1 MKKKKPEEGTTSKL
15 LSTTV
20 VVFLMMLMVGLNGMQ
35 VEAATLKSETV
46 EAWEDYVQLTE
57 ERIAHELESDEGY
70 FVVDFLPSEEV
81 EGCREKLAAGEI
93 CVLKMAAP
101 GDSGEEPEIPSGLVH
116 HWLGSLFVPNV
127 SLDELMTWV
136 QSYNDHE
143 QYFEEVEAS
152 ELLSKEGDV
161 YDILLRLK
169 RKKIVTV
176 HYNTEHRVEYRHHD
190 ALRVSSKSHT
200 TRIAQ
205 IENPGTSSERERP
218 EGRDSGFLWRLNSYW
233 RYKEVNGGVLVELE
247 TLSLSRGI
255 PAAVKWLVAGYI
267 NSVPRE
273 SLQSTL
279 SSIRDGVTETT
290 TARKAAVHRS
300 PAVGN
305 RSN

>member
-1 MKKKKPEEGTTSKL
+1 MKTKTPEGATMCKCFS
-15 LSTTV
+15 STAT
-20 VVFLMMLMVGLNGMQ
+20 VFLVTLMVGLNGMN
-35 VEAATLKSETV
+35 VDAATLKSKTV
-46 EAWEDYVQLTE
+46 EAWEHYVQLTE
-57 ERIAHELESDEGY
+57 ERIARELDSDEGY
-70 FVVDFLPSEEV
+70 FVVDFLPSEQV
-81 EGCREKLAAGEI
+81 DDCREKLAAGEI
-93 CVLKMAAP
+93 CVLDMSAT
-101 GDSGEEPEIPSGLVH
+101 GEGGEEAEIPSGMVH

-136 QSYNDHE
+136 KSYDEHE
-143 QYFEEVEAS
+143 RYFEEVEAS
-152 ELLSKEGDV
+152 ELLSKDGDV

-176 HYNTEHRVEYRHHD
+176 HYNTEHRVEYRQHD
-190 ALRVSSKSHT
+190 PLRVSSKSHT

-233 RYKEVNGGVLVELE
+233 RYKEVGGGVLVELE

-255 PAAVKWLVAGYI
+255 PAAVKWLVAGYV

-279 SSIRDGVTETT
+279 TSIRDGVTETAI
-290 TARKAAVHRS
+290 ARKGVAGRPTA
-300 PAVGN
+300 PGN
-305 RSN
+305 LSN

>member
-1 MKKKKPEEGTTSKL
+1 M
-15 LSTTV
+15 
-20 VVFLMMLMVGLNGMQ
+20 
-35 VEAATLKSETV
+35 
-46 EAWEDYVQLTE
+46 
-57 ERIAHELESDEGY
+57 
-70 FVVDFLPSEEV
+70 
-81 EGCREKLAAGEI
+81 
-93 CVLKMAAP
+93 
-101 GDSGEEPEIPSGLVH
+101 VH
-116 HWLGSLFVPNV
+116 HWLGSLFIPNV

-136 QSYNDHE
+136 KSYNDHE

-176 HYNTEHRVEYRHHD
+176 HYNTEHRVEYRQHD
-190 ALRVSSKSHT
+190 PLRVSSKSHT

-247 TLSLSRGI
+247 TVSLSRGI
-255 PAAVKWLVAGYI
+255 PAAVKWLVAGYV

-279 SSIRDGVTETT
+279 TSIRDGVTETT
-290 TARKAAVHRS
+290 TARKGAADRP
-300 PAVGN
+300 PALGN
-305 RSN
+305 LSN

>member
-1 MKKKKPEEGTTSKL
+1 MKKKKYDGATTSKFF
-15 LSTTV
+15 SRTAA
-20 VVFLMMLMVGLNGMQ
+20 VFLMTLMVGFNGMN
-35 VEAATLKSETV
+35 VEAATLKSKTV
-46 EAWEDYVQLTE
+46 EAWEGYVQLTE
-57 ERIAHELESDEGY
+57 ERIARELVSDEGY
-70 FVVDFLPSEEV
+70 FVLDFRPSEEV
-81 EGCREKLAAGEI
+81 EDCREKLAAGET
-93 CVLKMAAP
+93 CVLNMAEP
-101 GDSGEEPEIPSGLVH
+101 GEGGEETEIPSGMVH
-116 HWLGSLFVPNV
+116 HWLGSLFIPNV

-136 QSYNDHE
+136 KSYNDHE

-152 ELLSKEGDV
+152 KLLSKEGDV

-176 HYNTEHRVEYRHHD
+176 HYNTEHRVEYRQHD
-190 ALRVSSKSHT
+190 PHRVSSKSHT

-255 PAAVKWLVAGYI
+255 PAAVKWLVAGYV

-279 SSIRDGVTETT
+279 TSIRDGVTEPT
-290 TARKAAVHRS
+290 TARKGVADRP
-300 PAVGN
+300 PALGN
-305 RSN
+305 LSN